1 MKFRSLTFRKGT
13 FSRFTEP
20 AAPEQ
25 RLSIA
30 LVPQMIGYGSRQAE
44 RTVMKI
50 FGGGGWRNC

>member
-1 MKFRSLTFRKGT
+1 M
-13 FSRFTEP
+13 FSRFSEP

-25 RLSIA
+25 WLSVA
-30 LVPQMIGYGSRQAE
+30 GVPEMIGYGSRQAE